1 MVKATS
7 RCRRDASVHSE
18 MKKRHLYSKQS
29 NTVKEL
35 VVRLPVIDCSEA
47 ARLIR
52 WFWKIKLREYSRR
65 EGMRI
70 YCDWNG
76 KMWSDYKMKGD
87 VSNVVLIDKVG
98 KIRIGS
104 AGEVQAAQINGI
116 MELLKALV
124 KE

>member
-1 MVKATS
+1 M
-7 RCRRDASVHSE
+7 HSE
-18 MKKRHLYSKQS
+18 IKKRHLYSKQS
-29 NTVKEL
+29 DTVKEL